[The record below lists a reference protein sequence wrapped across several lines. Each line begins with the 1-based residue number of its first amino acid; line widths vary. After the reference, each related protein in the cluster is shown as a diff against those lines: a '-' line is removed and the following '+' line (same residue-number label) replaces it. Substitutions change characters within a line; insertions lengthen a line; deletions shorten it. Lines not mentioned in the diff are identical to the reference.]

1 MEKKTFLQQAKEEKR
16 SYLLYFL
23 IYCPLGAVSPLLGQ
37 YLSGIGF
44 SGTQVGIVTSTGTA
58 TAVIAGILWGR
69 CYANTPHKRRLIA
82 LLFLASATFAILTLR
97 TTAFW
102 WYVVLYGAMY
112 AFQGPVHGLCDSFMM
127 DGGRNFPIVRAWGA
141 LGYSVSVYAAGN
153 YAEVHGLTC
162 IFYIY
167 AAAFVLAAVVILR
180 EAEPPHYRRTGGE
193 GKTSV
198 RELLHCRKY
207 MQLLL
212 CSFFVFGCAIGN
224 STYFGYLFR
233 DGGGSLAGIGLA
245 FLLMAGSE
253 TVFMLLVPLLNCRIP
268 TEKLTFAAVVLC
280 MLRFAFYALGPS
292 YRVLL
297 ATFFLQGA
305 SNGIIWVEF
314 IKYFGKI
321 VEPRLSGLAIS
332 TFHAIGNNFSTIL
345 CSLIGGILL
354 DAYGAQGCY
363 WFFALWNGIA
373 CVLYLLFGLEKAGE
387 NRVC

>member
-1 MEKKTFLQQAKEEKR
+1 M
-16 SYLLYFL
+16 
-23 IYCPLGAVSPLLGQ
+23 
-37 YLSGIGF
+37 
-44 SGTQVGIVTSTGTA
+44 
-58 TAVIAGILWGR
+58 
-69 CYANTPHKRRLIA
+69 
-82 LLFLASATFAILTLR
+82 
-97 TTAFW
+97 
-102 WYVVLYGAMY
+102 
-112 AFQGPVHGLCDSFMM
+112 
-127 DGGRNFPIVRAWGA
+127 
-141 LGYSVSVYAAGN
+141 
-153 YAEVHGLTC
+153 
-162 IFYIY
+162 
-167 AAAFVLAAVVILR
+167 LAAVVILR

-253 TVFMLLVPLLNCRIP
+253 TVFMLLVPLLNRRIP

-280 MLRFAFYALGPS
+280 MLRFAFYAMGPS

-387 NRVC
+387 NRVY